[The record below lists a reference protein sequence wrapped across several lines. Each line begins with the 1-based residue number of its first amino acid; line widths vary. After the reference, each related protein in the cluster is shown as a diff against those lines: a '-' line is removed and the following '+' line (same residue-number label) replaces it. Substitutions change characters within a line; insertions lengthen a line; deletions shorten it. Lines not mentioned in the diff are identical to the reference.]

1 MQHLTMKTVLCIL
14 HTKISHGTT
23 LNALLLNGE
32 NIRIV
37 QSVKEKLPFLI
48 NKQFNNTSVIIGI
61 KYHVLL

>member
-32 NIRIV
+32 NTRIA
-37 QSVKEKLPFLI
+37 QFVKEKLLFLT
-48 NKQFNNTSVIIGI
+48 NKQLIEMTYTITRFCITIS
-61 KYHVLL
+61 